1 MSSEIS
7 RLKTRN
13 HIVTMKKHNHH
24 VWYLVLA
31 SIAVLLLSALYV
43 TRGNNQVQF
52 YIITLFM
59 AIYVVWGILHHIA
72 NNNLRL
78 SVVLEYILLSATA
91 LFLLKTVLL
100 K

>member
-1 MSSEIS
+1 M
-7 RLKTRN
+7 KKRN
-13 HIVTMKKHNHH
+13 HHA
-24 VWYLVLA
+24 WYLALA
-31 SIAVLLLSALYV
+31 SIALLLLSALYV

-52 YIITLFM
+52 YIIALFM
-59 AIYVVWGILHHIA
+59 VIYVVWGILHHIF